1 MAEKVIWNTPRSLF
15 NMALTAKKQK
25 RYTPDEYLALE
36 EKAEF
41 RSEYIDGYIFEMSG
55 GTENHI
61 QISFNVT
68 KLFADKLRGKCRAYQ
83 SEMKVW
89 VEEAKTFFYPDVT
102 VICGERKFYNERN
115 DVVENPILLVE
126 VLSDSTA
133 KYDKNEKFLTYQ
145 NIESFQE
152 YVLISQD
159 KTLVQQFI
167 RQPDGN
173 WKIKATIGLNSEVY
187 FDSVE
192 VSVSLSEIYDLVDFE
207 AEK

>member
-1 MAEKVIWNTPRSLF
+1 MP
-15 NMALTAKKQK
+15 ALTKTKK
-25 RYTPDEYLALE
+25 YTPEEYLALE

-41 RSEYIDGYIFEMSG
+41 RSEYVDGYIFEMSD

-68 KLFADKLRGKCRAYQ
+68 KLFSDKLRGKCRAYQ

-89 VEEAKTFFYPDVT
+89 VESAKTFFYPDVT
-102 VICGERKFYNERN
+102 IVCGERRFYNSRT
-115 DVVENPILLVE
+115 DTVENPILLVE

-145 NIESFQE
+145 NINSFQE

-167 RQPDGN
+167 RQNDGN
-173 WKIKATIGLNSEVY
+173 WKIKATIGIESNVY
-187 FDSVE
+187 FESVGTE
-192 VSVSLSEIYDLVDFE
+192 LSLKEIYDLVEFE
-207 AEK
+207 QN

>member
-1 MAEKVIWNTPRSLF
+1 MS
-15 NMALTAKKQK
+15 ALTKEKI
-25 RYTPDEYLALE
+25 YSPEEYLALE
-36 EKAEF
+36 EKAEY
-41 RSEYIDGYIFEMSG
+41 RSEYVDGYIFKMSG

-89 VEEAKTFFYPDVT
+89 VEQAKTFFYPDVT
-102 VICGERKFYNERN
+102 LVCGDRKFYNNRT
-115 DVVENPILLVE
+115 DAVENPILLVE

-133 KYDKNEKFLTYQ
+133 KYDKNEKFLTYR

-167 RQPDGN
+167 RQKDGN
-173 WKIKATIGLNSEVY
+173 WKIKATIGLNSKVY
-187 FDSVE
+187 FESVDTE
-192 VSVSLSEIYDLVDFE
+192 LSLEEIYDLVEFE
-207 AEK
+207 